1 MHQITL
7 ISTDVWGQVGN
18 MLVIYLSL
26 QFIIGRFFKFTCT
39 LCNGKEEESIQ
50 RLDMG
55 MVDALHLVIF
65 NLILSKNQKF
75 HHLETSI
82 IPLMKKKIQYLTDNG
97 SNTHIKLSQLTGEQL
112 YKYLGNNKSRFKCGS
127 ETGQQSCFWGL
138 RKLVAPWL
146 PSKYLLYKSK
156 YCKVNYNLKR
166 LKETLIQPN
175 NKKGVFQ
182 DSNQRKP
189 VLKDLVKSS
198 LKRGRAKD
206 LSNDFSDSDTSSFG
220 TLDLLIKPPKDFS
233 GANNPFRLSTECSGV
248 KPPASGEATPS
259 STATDSTIKM
269 FLGEKDSPI
278 SSGAASHVTSEGLFD
293 INDSDCY
300 HKFTVV
306 LIAECRTELLESVEE
321 ILNESSDTGSLNT
334 DSVFKT
340 PTISISELKSNV
352 TNYFAPNAT
361 TRIVGGNAF
370 SVKARR
376 LTLNGDIAYLIN
388 WEPNTLF
395 DN

>member
-1 MHQITL
+1 M
-7 ISTDVWGQVGN
+7 
-18 MLVIYLSL
+18 
-26 QFIIGRFFKFTCT
+26 
-39 LCNGKEEESIQ
+39 
-50 RLDMG
+50 
-55 MVDALHLVIF
+55 
-65 NLILSKNQKF
+65 
-75 HHLETSI
+75 
-82 IPLMKKKIQYLTDNG
+82 
-97 SNTHIKLSQLTGEQL
+97 
-112 YKYLGNNKSRFKCGS
+112 
-127 ETGQQSCFWGL
+127 
-138 RKLVAPWL
+138 APWL

-156 YCKVNYNLKR
+156 YCKVNYNLKK

-233 GANNPFRLSTECSGV
+233 GANNPFRLSSECCEV
-248 KPPASGEATPS
+248 KTPASGEATPS
-259 STATDSTIKM
+259 STGTDSTIKM

-278 SSGAASHVTSEGLFD
+278 SSGPASHVASE
-293 INDSDCY
+293 
-300 HKFTVV
+300 
-306 LIAECRTELLESVEE
+306 ECRTELLKSVEE
-321 ILNESSDTGSLNT
+321 ILNDSSETRTLTT
-334 DSVFKT
+334 DNVFKT